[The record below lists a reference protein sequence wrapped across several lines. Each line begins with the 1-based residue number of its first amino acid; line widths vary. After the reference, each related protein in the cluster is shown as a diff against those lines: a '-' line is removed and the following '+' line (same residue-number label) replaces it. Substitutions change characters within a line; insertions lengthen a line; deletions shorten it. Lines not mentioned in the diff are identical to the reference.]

1 MRSLCMCGNLGMLIF
16 LYILIWLFIVS
27 FSLIHIFNCSVSFQA
42 YGSHNF
48 FSYPKT
54 LLLWFL
60 ISSLLWTNR
69 LKFLVRVRER
79 EGKMIVNQPLKPLPM
94 GRKPKRGICMC
105 VCVCVCAT
113 QMGCVCVWLS
123 HFAVQQIP
131 TPHCKTV
138 QFSRSVVS
146 DSSRAHGLQ
155 HTRLPVHH
163 HLPELAQT
171 RPSSQWC
178 QPTVSSSVIP
188 FSSGIQSFPA
198 SGSFPMSQ
206 FFTSGSQRIG
216 ISASSPSQK
225 QCAGV
230 LVTGN

>member
-60 ISSLLWTNR
+60 ISSFLRTNR
-69 LKFLVRVRER
+69 LKILVRVRER

-105 VCVCVCAT
+105 VCVCVCV
-113 QMGCVCVWLS
+113 QHRWDVCVCDWVTLLYSRYQHHIVKQSSSVAQSCPTLREPMDCSTPGFLS
-123 HFAVQQIP
+123 ITISQSLLKLVHQ
-131 TPHCKTV
+131 
-138 QFSRSVVS
+138 VS
-146 DSSRAHGLQ
+146 DANQPSRPLSSLSPPAFNLSQHQGLF
-155 HTRLPVHH
+155 
-163 HLPELAQT
+163 
-171 RPSSQWC
+171 QW
-178 QPTVSSSVIP
+178 VSSSHQVAKELEFQLQALP
-188 FSSGIQSFPA
+188 KSNVQEF
-198 SGSFPMSQ
+198 
-206 FFTSGSQRIG
+206 
-216 ISASSPSQK
+216 
-225 QCAGV
+225 
-230 LVTGN
+230 

>member
-1 MRSLCMCGNLGMLIF
+1 MSASSYHSSLMRSLCMCGNLGMLIF

-105 VCVCVCAT
+105 VCVCVCVCNT
-113 QMGCVCVWLS
+113 DGMCVCVTESLCCT
-123 HFAVQQIP
+123 AD
-131 TPHCKTV
+131 TNTT
-138 QFSRSVVS
+138 
-146 DSSRAHGLQ
+146 L
-155 HTRLPVHH
+155 
-163 HLPELAQT
+163 
-171 RPSSQWC
+171 
-178 QPTVSSSVIP
+178 
-188 FSSGIQSFPA
+188 
-198 SGSFPMSQ
+198 
-206 FFTSGSQRIG
+206 
-216 ISASSPSQK
+216 
-225 QCAGV
+225 
-230 LVTGN
+230 